1 MSAGKRRF
9 HKALLKHLNEETIS
23 EIMKEIQDP
32 GSEEHDT
39 KAVRRISKITSKIR
53 ENERQTDA
61 ALKYAESLK
70 KEIISY
76 QGLAA
81 LGPGVWKRDLAEGF
95 VKNVSEY
102 KNSKQNFVNAS
113 RIIDMFQEKDWED
126 NLKFKIK
133 RKSKNDLLDFMKTAQ
148 EAEKFRMDDI
158 NWSEESK
165 KENQR
170 CIQQHLK
177 EGLGLLPFEKI
188 LFQTRGFENRFGE
201 VNNRTVVFHLFEYV
215 SKDLDKNNVTY
226 SHRMLFIL
234 HDRVQSAKY
243 LKKSDI
249 IVPLDFKKNG
259 NDNHYLWASKDDSC
273 KRVQADNFYKAFIQL
288 NSHTDKNA
296 SIRDIVPK
304 NEKPSTS
311 FKIKSEETSEDEFVP
326 VWKSKTVYIKPD
338 EYRTEKDTTYT
349 SDVSDDE
356 PHEKR
361 LIPYHSVRGHI
372 RRLRKGDITSVRSHY
387 RGQKEYGAIHKNYV
401 LAAPRI
407 MRKGK
412 II

>member
-188 LFQTRGFENRFGE
+188 LFQKRGFQKRFG
-201 VNNRTVVFHLFEYV
+201 NIDDRYIAFHLFEYKE
-215 SKDLDKNNVTY
+215 KDIEKNTVTY
-226 SHRMLFIL
+226 DH
-234 HDRVQSAKY
+234 
-243 LKKSDI
+243 
-249 IVPLDFKKNG
+249 
-259 NDNHYLWASKDDSC
+259 
-273 KRVQADNFYKAFIQL
+273 
-288 NSHTDKNA
+288 
-296 SIRDIVPK
+296 
-304 NEKPSTS
+304 
-311 FKIKSEETSEDEFVP
+311 
-326 VWKSKTVYIKPD
+326 
-338 EYRTEKDTTYT
+338 
-349 SDVSDDE
+349 
-356 PHEKR
+356 
-361 LIPYHSVRGHI
+361 
-372 RRLRKGDITSVRSHY
+372 
-387 RGQKEYGAIHKNYV
+387 
-401 LAAPRI
+401 
-407 MRKGK
+407 
-412 II
+412 